1 MPSNGSNC
9 VMASNLQLA
18 IDMNTL
24 NALGLLDGMLKARL
38 CEAHYDWL
46 QQRLSVAIND
56 DNLRDFH
63 IGFGLIP
70 RRIGRG
76 DLSPSASES
85 LQADEALSGWVLN
98 DWSVDMAARILLL
111 CTLAQKTNHDFGEL
125 FKSMCQTADL
135 GESISLY
142 TGCALYP
149 PGELLDKQIGEGLR
163 THIRAVFE
171 AIAHNNPY
179 PAAHF
184 SELRWN
190 HMVLKALFIDST
202 LHPVQGLDARAN
214 PELAR
219 ILCDYAHER
228 WAARRPV
235 TPELWRC
242 VGPFAC
248 GNMLDDLQRALDSPE
263 PFSHQA
269 AVLALTVCND
279 PQASTILATCPA
291 DIEDVA
297 KGRLSWDSINSDLNL
312 VHKAVSLNALLQT
325 QSDTEGTRT

>member
-1 MPSNGSNC
+1 
-9 VMASNLQLA
+9 MASNLQRV

-24 NALGLLDGMLKARL
+24 NTLELLDVLLKARL
-38 CEAHYDWL
+38 STEHYDWL
-46 QQRLSVAIND
+46 QQRLSVVSNVD
-56 DNLRDFH
+56 KLRDFH

-70 RRIGRG
+70 RRLGRG
-76 DLSPSASES
+76 DLSPSESES
-85 LQADEALSGWVLN
+85 LQANEAVSGWRLT
-98 DWSVDMAARILLL
+98 DWSIDMAARILLL
-111 CTLAQKTNHDFGEL
+111 CTVAEKTNQNFGEL
-125 FKSMCQTADL
+125 FKSMCQRADL

-142 TGCALYP
+142 KGCALYP
-149 PGELLDKQIGEGLR
+149 PSELLDKQIGEGLR
-163 THIRAVFE
+163 THIRAIFD

-179 PAAHF
+179 PAVHF

-202 LHPVQGLDARAN
+202 LHPIQGLEARAN

-228 WAARRPV
+228 WAAKRPV

-248 GNMLDDLQRALDSPE
+248 GDMLDDLQRALESPE

-269 AVLALTVCND
+269 AVLALSACKD
-279 PQASTILATCPA
+279 PQASRILATCPA

-297 KGRLSWDSINSDLNL
+297 KGRLSWDSINSDLHP
-312 VHKAVSLNALLQT
+312 VP
-325 QSDTEGTRT
+325 

>member
-1 MPSNGSNC
+1 
-9 VMASNLQLA
+9 
-18 IDMNTL
+18 MNTL
-24 NALGLLDGMLKARL
+24 NALGLLDALLKVRL
-38 CEAHYDWL
+38 STEHYDWL
-46 QQRLSVAIND
+46 QQRLSVVSSD
-56 DNLRDFH
+56 DKLRDFH

-70 RRIGRG
+70 RRFGRG

-111 CTLAQKTNHDFGEL
+111 CTVAHKTDHNFGEL
-125 FKSMCQTADL
+125 FKSMCQRADL

-142 TGCALYP
+142 KGCALYP
-149 PGELLDKQIGEGLR
+149 PSKLLDNQIGEGLR

-179 PAAHF
+179 PAVHF

-190 HMVLKALFIDST
+190 HMVLKALFVDST
-202 LHPVQGLDARAN
+202 LHPIQGLEARAN

-228 WAARRPV
+228 WAAKRPV

-248 GNMLDDLQRALDSPE
+248 GDMLADLQRALESPE

-269 AVLALTVCND
+269 AVLALSACKD
-279 PQASTILATCPA
+279 PQAGRIMASCPA

-297 KGRLSWDSINSDLNL
+297 KRRLSWDSINSELYP
-312 VHKAVSLNALLQT
+312 LL
-325 QSDTEGTRT
+325 